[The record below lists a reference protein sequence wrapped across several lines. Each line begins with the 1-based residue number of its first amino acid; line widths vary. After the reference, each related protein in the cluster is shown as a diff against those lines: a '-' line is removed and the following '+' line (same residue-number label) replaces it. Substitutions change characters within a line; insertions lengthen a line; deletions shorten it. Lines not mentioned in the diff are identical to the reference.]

1 MKELKRFKS
10 RLQYYEWSGFFSVN
24 FKLFFNIWLNHGQ
37 FLILNQK
44 LLKGEGTTQFLE
56 YIN

>member
-44 LLKGEGTTQFLE
+44 LLKGEGTT
-56 YIN
+56 